1 MTLYIAMDDVFQLLA
16 EPGRRHLVE
25 LLRGGE
31 RSVGELVE
39 ATGASQP
46 TVSRHLR
53 LLREG
58 GVVSARADGQRRLY
72 RVEPDRFRELEAWLE
87 PYRLLWSSR
96 LDELERHLDEM
107 PD

>member
-1 MTLYIAMDDVFQLLA
+1 MDDAFALLA
-16 EPGRRHLVE
+16 EPGRRRLVE
-25 LLRGGE
+25 LLGGGE
-31 RSVGELVE
+31 RSVGDLVQ

-58 GVVSARADGQRRLY
+58 GLVEVRAEGQRRLY
-72 RVEPDRFRELEAWLE
+72 RLRAEPLRELDLWLE

-107 PD
+107 RD

>member
-1 MTLYIAMDDVFQLLA
+1 MDDVFQLLA
-16 EPGRRHLVE
+16 EPSRRRLVE
-25 LLRGGE
+25 LLRERE

-58 GVVSARADGQRRLY
+58 GVVAARPEGQRRVY
-72 RVEPDRFRELEAWLE
+72 RVRPERFQELDAWLE

-96 LDELERHLDEM
+96 LDELERHLEEM
-107 PD
+107 SE

>member
-1 MTLYIAMDDVFQLLA
+1 MDDVFQLLA
-16 EPGRRHLVE
+16 EPARRRIVE
-25 LLRGGE
+25 LLRDGE
-31 RSVGELVE
+31 RSVSDLVM

-58 GVVSARADGQRRLY
+58 GVVSARVAAQRRLY
-72 RVEPDRFRELEAWLE
+72 RVRPEAFRALDAWLQ

-96 LDELERHLDEM
+96 LDDLESHLEEI

>member
-1 MTLYIAMDDVFQLLA
+1 MDDLFQLLA
-16 EPGRRHLVE
+16 EPGRRRLVE
-25 LLRGGE
+25 LLQTGE
-31 RSVGELVE
+31 QSVGELVE

-58 GVVSARADGQRRLY
+58 GLVEPRVEGQRRIY
-72 RVEPDRFRELEAWLE
+72 RVRPERFRELDGWLE

-107 PD
+107 TD

>member
-1 MTLYIAMDDVFQLLA
+1 MDDPFQLLA
-16 EPGRRHLVE
+16 EPGRRRLVE
-25 LLRGGE
+25 LLRDGE

-39 ATGASQP
+39 ASGASQP
-46 TVSRHLR
+46 AVSRHLR

-58 GVVSARADGQRRLY
+58 GLVAVRAEGQRRLY
-72 RVEPDRFRELEAWLE
+72 RVCPGPLRELDAWLE

-96 LDELERHLDEM
+96 LDELERHLEEM